1 MAVELEQCAQLSA
14 DLDNRM
20 DRLRKS
26 VQNIPDQDQEQGSV
40 FETEQRKWC
49 ET

>member
-1 MAVELEQCAQLSA
+1 
-14 DLDNRM
+14 
-20 DRLRKS
+20 
-26 VQNIPDQDQEQGSV
+26 VQNIPDQDEEQGSV